1 MSKLNED
8 IIIRYLENRCSEED
22 FVLIN
27 EWMKESDEN
36 AGELFRMEEIYQL
49 GKFPFE
55 EENLVA
61 KAERRLGRRLEQENQ
76 KRQEVFK
83 LKSVLRY
90 VAAIVGV
97 IVLAAGLA
105 YWFRNKAEE
114 LVVASAAHGQ
124 VREML
129 LPDGTK
135 VWLNQ
140 SSVLKYPRAFEG
152 KERHVYLD
160 GEAYFEVNKNKKHPF
175 IVQTETIDV
184 QVLGTHF
191 NVDAYQNNP
200 DVKTTLLTGS
210 VAVSNKSKSVR
221 VILKPNEIAIYN
233 KVEEKLTRKVLE
245 NVEDEISWR
254 QGEFIFDDLPL
265 QEIAR
270 ELSNSFGA
278 TIHIAD
284 TALQNYRITARFRNG
299 EDLTTILSVLHNAGY
314 FDYSQNNK
322 QIIITA
328 KPD

>member
-90 VAAIVGV
+90 AAAIVGV

-160 GEAYFEVNKNKKHPF
+160 GEAYFEVARNHEKPF
-175 IVQTETIDV
+175 TVKSQAMDV
-184 QVLGTHF
+184 RVLGTSF
-191 NVDAYQNNP
+191 NIKCRPDNSFAETTLVEGEVEVKDKSDKGRITLLPGQKAVLNRVTGRMQVKQVDPKMEIVWHNDLIPFEKSSIFQIAAALERFYGVKIILSP
-200 DVKTTLLTGS
+200 DVDSTNTYSG
-210 VAVSNKSKSVR
+210 V
-221 VILKPNEIAIYN
+221 LKKKDNIE
-233 KVEEKLTRKVLE
+233 
-245 NVEDEISWR
+245 
-254 QGEFIFDDLPL
+254 
-265 QEIAR
+265 
-270 ELSNSFGA
+270 
-278 TIHIAD
+278 
-284 TALQNYRITARFRNG
+284 
-299 EDLTTILSVLHNAGY
+299 SVLNSLRNSIPFNY
-314 FDYSQNNK
+314 KKVDDNN
-322 QIIITA
+322 T
-328 KPD
+328 

>member
-55 EENLVA
+55 EENLVVR
-61 KAERRLGRRLEQENQ
+61 AERRLGRRLKRENQ
-76 KRQEVFK
+76 KKQEVFK
-83 LKSVLRY
+83 LRSVLRY
-90 VAAIVGV
+90 AAAIVGV
-97 IVLAAGLA
+97 MVLAAGLA

-160 GEAYFEVNKNKKHPF
+160 GEAYFEVARNHEKPF
-175 IVQTETIDV
+175 MVKSPAMDV
-184 QVLGTHF
+184 RVLGTSF
-191 NVDAYQNNP
+191 NIKCRPDNSFAETTLIEGEVEVKDKSDKGRITLLPGQKAVLNRVTGRMQVKQVDPKMEIVWHNDLIPFEKSSIFQIAAALERFYGVKIILSP
-200 DVKTTLLTGS
+200 DVDSTNTYSG
-210 VAVSNKSKSVR
+210 V
-221 VILKPNEIAIYN
+221 LKKKDNIE
-233 KVEEKLTRKVLE
+233 
-245 NVEDEISWR
+245 
-254 QGEFIFDDLPL
+254 
-265 QEIAR
+265 
-270 ELSNSFGA
+270 
-278 TIHIAD
+278 
-284 TALQNYRITARFRNG
+284 
-299 EDLTTILSVLHNAGY
+299 SVLNSLRNSIP
-314 FDYSQNNK
+314 FL
-322 QIIITA
+322 
-328 KPD
+328 

>member
-55 EENLVA
+55 EENLVVR
-61 KAERRLGRRLEQENQ
+61 AERRLGRRLEQENQ
-76 KRQEVFK
+76 KKQEVFK
-83 LKSVLRY
+83 LRSVLRY
-90 VAAIVGV
+90 AAAIVGV
-97 IVLAAGLA
+97 MVLAAGLA

-160 GEAYFEVNKNKKHPF
+160 GEAYFEVARNHEKPF
-175 IVQTETIDV
+175 MVKSPAMDV
-184 QVLGTHF
+184 RVLGTSF
-191 NVDAYQNNP
+191 NIKCRPDNSFAETTLIEGEVEVKDKSDKGRITLLPGQKAVLNRVTGRMQVKQVDPKMEIVWHNDLIPFEKSSIFQIAAALERFYGVKIILSP
-200 DVKTTLLTGS
+200 DVDSTNTYSG
-210 VAVSNKSKSVR
+210 V
-221 VILKPNEIAIYN
+221 LKKKDNIE
-233 KVEEKLTRKVLE
+233 
-245 NVEDEISWR
+245 
-254 QGEFIFDDLPL
+254 
-265 QEIAR
+265 
-270 ELSNSFGA
+270 
-278 TIHIAD
+278 
-284 TALQNYRITARFRNG
+284 
-299 EDLTTILSVLHNAGY
+299 SVLNSLRNSIPVSYTHLTLPTN
-314 FDYSQNNK
+314 SRV
-322 QIIITA
+322 
-328 KPD
+328 

>member
-1 MSKLNED
+1 M
-8 IIIRYLENRCSEED
+8 
-22 FVLIN
+22 
-27 EWMKESDEN
+27 
-36 AGELFRMEEIYQL
+36 
-49 GKFPFE
+49 
-55 EENLVA
+55 
-61 KAERRLGRRLEQENQ
+61 
-76 KRQEVFK
+76 
-83 LKSVLRY
+83 
-90 VAAIVGV
+90 
-97 IVLAAGLA
+97 
-105 YWFRNKAEE
+105 
-114 LVVASAAHGQ
+114 
-124 VREML
+124 
-129 LPDGTK
+129 
-135 VWLNQ
+135 
-140 SSVLKYPRAFEG
+140 
-152 KERHVYLD
+152 
-160 GEAYFEVNKNKKHPF
+160 
-175 IVQTETIDV
+175 QTETIDV

-221 VILKPNEIAIYN
+221 MILKPNEIAIYN

>member
-55 EENLVA
+55 EENLVVR
-61 KAERRLGRRLEQENQ
+61 AERRLGRRLKRENQ
-76 KRQEVFK
+76 KKQEVFK
-83 LKSVLRY
+83 LRSVLRY
-90 VAAIVGV
+90 AAAIVGV
-97 IVLAAGLA
+97 MVLAAGLA

-160 GEAYFEVNKNKKHPF
+160 GEAYFEVARNHEKPF
-175 IVQTETIDV
+175 MVKSPAMDV
-184 QVLGTHF
+184 RVLGTSF
-191 NVDAYQNNP
+191 NIKCRPDNSFAETTLIEGEVEVKDKSDKGRITLLPGQKAVLNRVTGRMQVKQVDPKMEIVWHNDLIPFEKSSIFQIAAALERFYGVKIILSP
-200 DVKTTLLTGS
+200 DVDSTNTYSGVLKKKDNIES
-210 VAVSNKSKSVR
+210 VLNSLRNSIPFNYK
-221 VILKPNEIAIYN
+221 
-233 KVEEKLTRKVLE
+233 KV
-245 NVEDEISWR
+245 
-254 QGEFIFDDLPL
+254 DDLSL
-265 QEIAR
+265 
-270 ELSNSFGA
+270 
-278 TIHIAD
+278 IHI
-284 TALQNYRITARFRNG
+284 
-299 EDLTTILSVLHNAGY
+299 
-314 FDYSQNNK
+314 
-322 QIIITA
+322 
-328 KPD
+328 

>member
-55 EENLVA
+55 EENLVVR
-61 KAERRLGRRLEQENQ
+61 AERRLGRRLEQENQ
-76 KRQEVFK
+76 KKQEVFK
-83 LKSVLRY
+83 LRSVLRY
-90 VAAIVGV
+90 AAAIVGV
-97 IVLAAGLA
+97 MVLAAGLA

-160 GEAYFEVNKNKKHPF
+160 GEAYFEVARNHEKPF
-175 IVQTETIDV
+175 MVKSPAMDV
-184 QVLGTHF
+184 RVLGTSF
-191 NVDAYQNNP
+191 NIKCRPDNSFAETTLIEGEVEVKDKSDKGRITLLPGQKAVLNRVTGRMQVKQVDPKMEIVWHNDLIPFEKSSIFQIAAALERFYGVKIILSP
-200 DVKTTLLTGS
+200 DVDSTNTYSG
-210 VAVSNKSKSVR
+210 V
-221 VILKPNEIAIYN
+221 LKKE
-233 KVEEKLTRKVLE
+233 R
-245 NVEDEISWR
+245 
-254 QGEFIFDDLPL
+254 
-265 QEIAR
+265 
-270 ELSNSFGA
+270 
-278 TIHIAD
+278 
-284 TALQNYRITARFRNG
+284 
-299 EDLTTILSVLHNAGY
+299 
-314 FDYSQNNK
+314 
-322 QIIITA
+322 
-328 KPD
+328 

>member
-1 MSKLNED
+1 MQMKKGWKIFWTVIISLTGAGVVFCIIALCLGVTFSQFEKAYPNG
-8 IIIRYLENRCSEED
+8 IGIIRKDYVSFEEDWDDDDDDDEPEETENVVSEET
-22 FVLIN
+22 FSNV
-27 EWMKESDEN
+27 
-36 AGELFRMEEIYQL
+36 
-49 GKFPFE
+49 
-55 EENLVA
+55 ENLKLDIGA
-61 KAERRLGRRLEQENQ
+61 S
-76 KRQEVFK
+76 EVQIK
-83 LKSVLRY
+83 T
-90 VAAIVGV
+90 
-97 IVLAAGLA
+97 
-105 YWFRNKAEE
+105 
-114 LVVASAAHGQ
+114 
-124 VREML
+124 
-129 LPDGTK
+129 GT
-135 VWLNQ
+135 
-140 SSVLKYPRAFEG
+140 
-152 KERHVYLD
+152 
-160 GEAYFEVNKNKKHPF
+160 
-175 IVQTETIDV
+175 
-184 QVLGTHF
+184 
-191 NVDAYQNNP
+191 

-328 KPD
+328 KPDLK